1 MENLGEIAVG
11 VEANVDSQVGCSS
24 FAPQETEPCSSCS
37 SGSGSSSSST
47 SSSGVCSSSSFKK
60 KALGFVG
67 MGIEVPTREVEIA
80 VVSPGGQGL
89 KSPGSRILA
98 LKRMLSR
105 ERRVVA
111 ETDLERGEEQQ
122 PTQNHS

>member
-11 VEANVDSQVGCSS
+11 VEANVDSQVGFSS
-24 FAPQETEPCSSCS
+24 FAPQETGLCSSCS